1 MTPQLQTPAQLQRVI
16 RQFQP
21 HSDIT
26 DICAWGSGNINHTFR
41 VCCTDERCDRFIL
54 QRLNTQVF
62 PNPGGI
68 MQNLQVLC
76 QHLQGKL
83 HGEQLAHWRVPDVLC
98 VADGGNHHIDATGDC
113 WRAIAFIDGQ
123 TVDVI
128 ETEQQAREVGRGLG
142 TFHQLLSDL
151 DPTQLIDTL
160 PGFHITPEYLE
171 LYDAIAAQVE
181 IQPCPEIDY
190 CQRMV
195 TERREELAGI
205 LETAKA
211 QGKLPLRVMH
221 GDPKVNNIMLDTHT
235 GHAIAL
241 IDLDTVKPGL
251 VHYDV
256 GDCLRSACNPLGEET
271 PDWQA
276 VEFDLGRCQSLLTG
290 YLATAKDFLCQPE
303 YEFLYPAIRLLPW
316 ELGLRFFTDYLA
328 GNVYFAVQDPEQNL
342 RRALVQFKLLESIE
356 AQATEIQA
364 CIDAAR

>member
-1 MTPQLQTPAQLQRVI
+1 MTPQLQTIA

-21 HSDIT
+21 QSEIT

-41 VCCTDERCDRFIL
+41 VCCTDEYCDRFIL

-76 QHLQGKL
+76 RHLQGKL
-83 HGEQLAHWRVPDVLC
+83 QSEPMSQHWAHWQVPEVLC

-113 WRAIAFIDGQ
+113 WRAIAFIDGH

-128 ETEQQAREVGRGLG
+128 KTAQQAREVGRGLG

-151 DPTQLIDTL
+151 DPTQLVDTL
-160 PGFHITPEYLE
+160 PGFHITPEYLA
-171 LYDAIAAQVE
+171 LYDAIAAQTE
-181 IQPCPEIDY
+181 IAPRPEIDY

-195 TERREELAGI
+195 AARRQSLAGI

-211 QGKLPLRVMH
+211 EGKLPLRVMH
-221 GDPKVNNIMLDTHT
+221 GDPKVNNIMLDTQT
-235 GHAIAL
+235 GQAIAL

-251 VHYDV
+251 IHYDI

-271 PDWQA
+271 PNWQA
-276 VEFDLGRCQSLLTG
+276 VQFDLERCQSLLAG
-290 YLATAKDFLCQPE
+290 YLAAAQNFLLVNE
-303 YEFLYPAIRLLPW
+303 YDFLYPAICLLPW

-328 GNVYFAVQDPEQNL
+328 GNVYFAVQDPQQNL

-364 CIDAAR
+364 CIAASH

>member
-1 MTPQLQTPAQLQRVI
+1 MTPHLQTIA

-26 DICAWGSGNINHTFR
+26 EICAWGSGNINHTFR
-41 VCCTDERCDRFIL
+41 VCCTDAGCDRFIL
-54 QRLNTQVF
+54 QRINTQVF
-62 PNPGGI
+62 PNPAGI

-76 QHLQGKL
+76 HHLQQKL
-83 HGEQLAHWRVPDVLC
+83 QTQPLPHWQIPQVLC
-98 VADGGNHHIDATGDC
+98 VLDGENHHIDAAGDC
-113 WRAIAFIDGQ
+113 WRALSFIDGQ

-128 ETEQQAREVGRGLG
+128 ETEQQAQEVGRGLG

-151 DPTQLIDTL
+151 DPSQLVDTL

-171 LYDAIAAQVE
+171 LYDAIATQTDILQTGTA
-181 IQPCPEIDY
+181 PSPEIDY

-195 TERREELAGI
+195 ADRRQELAGI

-211 QGKLPLRVMH
+211 AGKLPLRVMH

-251 VHYDV
+251 IHYDI
-256 GDCLRSACNPLGEET
+256 GDCLRSACNPHGEET
-271 PDWQA
+271 PDWQQVSFD
-276 VEFDLGRCQSLLTG
+276 VERCSRLLQG
-290 YLATAKDFLCQPE
+290 YLSAAQIFFTTAD
-303 YEFLYPAIRLLPW
+303 YDYLYPAIRLLPW

-328 GNVYFAVQDPEQNL
+328 GNVYFAVQDPEHNL

-356 AQATEIQA
+356 QQAPLIQD
-364 CIDAAR
+364 CIQSCQT